1 MVICSR
7 QTDPVL
13 PLSTQIPQDLAD
25 LLSLLPIEHPLAILW
40 YNHNVIL
47 AVPLHMG
54 LPCSISKAGQSFMTI
69 LLGLSPGLPQEDR
82 LLFSQEM
89 AEPDE
94 FSPAEPWITSDLVLV
109 VGVIMVMFD
118 LAGVLLPV
126 NGDDQLGSASLG
138 IQILGKVFLLR
149 NKPR

>member
-13 PLSTQIPQDLAD
+13 PLSTQIPQDLAN

-40 YNHNVIL
+40 YNHNMIL

-54 LPCSISKAGQSFMTI
+54 LPCSISKAGQSFMAI
-69 LLGLSPGLPQEDR
+69 LLGPSPGLPQEDR

-94 FSPAEPWITSDLVLV
+94 FSPAQLV
-109 VGVIMVMFD
+109 D
-118 LAGVLLPV
+118 Y
-126 NGDDQLGSASLG
+126 
-138 IQILGKVFLLR
+138 LR
-149 NKPR
+149 FKTWNLR